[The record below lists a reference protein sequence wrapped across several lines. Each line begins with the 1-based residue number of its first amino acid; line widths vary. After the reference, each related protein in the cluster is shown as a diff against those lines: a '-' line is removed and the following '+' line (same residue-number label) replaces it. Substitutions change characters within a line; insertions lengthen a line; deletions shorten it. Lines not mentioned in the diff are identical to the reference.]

1 MKTQQELRGVP
12 GRIFLEKTSEGS
24 EVSLSENMCLAGTK
38 SPADIFV
45 CLFVFL
51 RMRRGK
57 VAEAESTHLVSLGH
71 RGQLKVT

>member
-24 EVSLSENMCLAGTK
+24 EVSLSENICLAGTK

-45 CLFVFL
+45 CLFFL
-51 RMRRGK
+51 
-57 VAEAESTHLVSLGH
+57 E
-71 RGQLKVT
+71 